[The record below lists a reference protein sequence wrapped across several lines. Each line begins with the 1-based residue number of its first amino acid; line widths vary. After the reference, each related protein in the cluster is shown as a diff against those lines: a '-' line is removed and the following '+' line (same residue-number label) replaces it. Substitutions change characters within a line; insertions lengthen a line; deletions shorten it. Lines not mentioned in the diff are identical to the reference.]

1 MVKKRYRIWIERRT
15 EHCIEVSGDDLTPA
29 QARDIVYE
37 SQERGSQCS
46 KHSPTEK
53 RTASHSW
60 KSVIPNYLKT
70 NNGKCCKTNKGF
82 TKES

>member
-29 QARDIVYE
+29 QARGIVYE

-53 RTASHSW
+53 KNCQSFVEISDTELFENKQW
-60 KSVIPNYLKT
+60 KVL
-70 NNGKCCKTNKGF
+70 
-82 TKES
+82 